1 MCVCVC
7 VCVCICSII
16 ARTLLAIGANTAS
29 DAALEIV
36 RQEGVEERVEAAV
49 DVCQTGARYLDKN

>member
-1 MCVCVC
+1 VCVD
-7 VCVCICSII
+7 VTI

-36 RQEGVEERVEAAV
+36 RQEGVEERVETAV
-49 DVCQTGARYLDKN
+49 DVG